1 LIFFNRNNTL
11 GLYEKNP
18 PGGFMRK
25 LVFILI
31 AFIAAV
37 TFIRAFD
44 NGGGAVSGREEP
56 KNPLARGSLWGSAE
70 DSGLPAVMRGEIPG
84 REINFDLDH

>member
-1 LIFFNRNNTL
+1 
-11 GLYEKNP
+11 
-18 PGGFMRK
+18 MQK

-44 NGGGAVSGREEP
+44 HTGLENKGVSLDAPTELSET
-56 KNPLARGSLWGSAE
+56 NLPLDIL
-70 DSGLPAVMRGEIPG
+70 
-84 REINFDLDH
+84 N

>member
-1 LIFFNRNNTL
+1 
-11 GLYEKNP
+11 
-18 PGGFMRK
+18 MRK

-44 NGGGAVSGREEP
+44 HTGIDSKE
-56 KNPLARGSLWGSAE
+56 LSLDIPPEMAE
-70 DSGLPAVMRGEIPG
+70 ANLHLNLS
-84 REINFDLDH
+84 N

>member
-1 LIFFNRNNTL
+1 
-11 GLYEKNP
+11 
-18 PGGFMRK
+18 MRK

-44 NGGGAVSGREEP
+44 TKGDTVPVLSEELSGGTV
-56 KNPLARGSLWGSAE
+56 
-70 DSGLPAVMRGEIPG
+70 
-84 REINFDLDH
+84 NFDTDH